1 MLSQQSRSS
10 YLIECTVSSSDVC
23 DSSLMRNSKA
33 ALPWT
38 MFNVSSEYTFFT
50 FCVEFCTVKNEEFG
64 LLFGGVIMGS
74 NTYGEF
80 K

>member
-1 MLSQQSRSS
+1 MAGRL
-10 YLIECTVSSSDVC
+10 
-23 DSSLMRNSKA
+23 
-33 ALPWT
+33 
-38 MFNVSSEYTFFT
+38 
-50 FCVEFCTVKNEEFG
+50 TVKNEEFG

>member
-1 MLSQQSRSS
+1 MPDYTYRHICQECHGQRKEISCSMSRQS
-10 YLIECTVSSSDVC
+10 Y
-23 DSSLMRNSKA
+23 
-33 ALPWT
+33 
-38 MFNVSSEYTFFT
+38 
-50 FCVEFCTVKNEEFG
+50 TVKNEEFG

>member
-1 MLSQQSRSS
+1 MDFHFS
-10 YLIECTVSSSDVC
+10 
-23 DSSLMRNSKA
+23 
-33 ALPWT
+33 
-38 MFNVSSEYTFFT
+38 TFLQY
-50 FCVEFCTVKNEEFG
+50 TVKNEEFG